1 MQLQESAMVVQ
12 AVADATLATLQSIQV
27 ARVSLGKASMAD
39 LALAPMVVVELGG
52 KVLMEHHRQVAA
64 LVLNLL
70 FQELVFTA
78 QEVAGQVKT
87 QVQRRGA

>member
-12 AVADATLATLQSIQV
+12 AVADAALATLQSIQV

-52 KVLMEHHRQVAA
+52 KVLMEHHRQEVA

-78 QEVAGQVKT
+78 QEVAGQVST
-87 QVQRRGA
+87 QVQRRVA

>member
-1 MQLQESAMVVQ
+1 MQQQESVMAAQ
-12 AVADATLATLQSIQV
+12 AAADETVPILQSIQV
-27 ARVSLGKASMAD
+27 ARASLGRASMAD

-78 QEVAGQVKT
+78 QEVAGQVST
-87 QVQRRGA
+87 QVQRRVA